1 MKYFYC
7 TLSNQ
12 QSINVREDSIYQ
24 TNIFYLIIFFSEAAT
39 KVMIDLLG
47 TYTEDNASQAKNDAH
62 RYVGFVIYKANKF
75 RNCPVNLFFF
85 M

>member
-1 MKYFYC
+1 M
-7 TLSNQ
+7 L
-12 QSINVREDSIYQ
+12 
-24 TNIFYLIIFFSEAAT
+24 YLLISFIFFSEAAT

-62 RYVGFVIYKANKF
+62 RYLCVIYKANKF
-75 RNCPVNLFFF
+75 RNCHVSLFFF